1 MQRKCSLSEFPIP
14 MMVKKFNSVM
24 GIKTSK
30 KDKELHGYGIKS
42 IRHMVESVDGDF
54 EIHTKEKWFVADV
67 VIPLV

>member
-1 MQRKCSLSEFPIP
+1 MT
-14 MMVKKFNSVM
+14 

-54 EIHTKEKWFVADV
+54 EIHTKEEWFVADM